1 VPVWRPAVC
10 LRPGVERTSPGR
22 EPFASGTSLSRE
34 WGEHVKRLIGA
45 ALAGVVL
52 TSLVSTVRAE
62 GKKEGG
68 AADAVIDKAVK
79 ALGGMEN
86 LGKAHAMS
94 FKTKGTVTI
103 GGEDNKITGE
113 TFAQIPGKYRAEV
126 EGEVMGNK
134 IMLITVMSGDKGWRK
149 FNDDVTTFDKD
160 AVANEHRNVYLQL
173 VPTLVFPLKL
183 KQIFKVEV
191 AGEEKVDGKTAE
203 VLKVK
208 GPEGK
213 EFKIFFDKDS
223 GLPLKTV
230 ANVAGF
236 MGDDAVQETT
246 YADYKDFDGIKK
258 ATKIVTKRGGEKF
271 LNLDVTEFKVLKEVD
286 PKKFEEPK

>member
-45 ALAGVVL
+45 AIAAVVL
-52 TSLVSTVRAE
+52 TGLTNTVRADD
-62 GKKEGG
+62 KKSGE
-68 AADAVIDKAVK
+68 ADAIIDKAVK
-79 ALGGMEN
+79 ALGGMEK
-86 LGKAHAMS
+86 LGAARTMS

-113 TFAQIPGKYRAEV
+113 TFAAMPGKYRAEV

-134 IMLITVMSGDKGWRK
+134 ITLITVMSGDKGWRK

-160 AVANEHRNVYLQL
+160 AAANEHRNVHLQL
-173 VPTLVFPLKL
+173 IPTLVFPLKM
-183 KQIFKVEV
+183 KQIFKVEA

-203 VLKVK
+203 VLKVT

-213 EFKIFFDKDS
+213 DFKIFFDKDS

-246 YADYKDFDGIKK
+246 YADYKDFDGVKK

-271 LNLDVTEFKVLKEVD
+271 LNLELTEFKVLKEID